1 MFLWASRQPAQARE
15 GRGRWGLK
23 ISPLSPPAHGG
34 EGPEDPRSQAR
45 AAFLRKEEN
54 LRKPR
59 FRGKGAAGQP
69 SKSPKIAKTGR
80 KSKNRAGG
88 G

>member
-34 EGPEDPRSQAR
+34 EGPEDPRRPFSGKKKTFGNPVSGEKEPQANRQNHQKSQKR
-45 AAFLRKEEN
+45 GEN
-54 LRKPR
+54 PKTGP
-59 FRGKGAAGQP
+59 GAADYDL
-69 SKSPKIAKTGR
+69 
-80 KSKNRAGG
+80 
-88 G
+88 